1 MDDSTSLHYSEELT
15 RAVDMLRSMP
25 IPKLSRSTGEVGPTR
40 AERARDVAQF
50 LADLAADAE
59 SGPRRVIPDVGD
71 PAVGDQIAVT
81 GRDLVRSECGEQVM
95 QSAAESLRALR
106 LAI

>member
-1 MDDSTSLHYSEELT
+1 VLDYSEELT

-25 IPKLSRSTGEVGPTR
+25 IPKLSRPVDDSDSTR
-40 AERARDVAQF
+40 AECARDVAQF

-59 SGPRRVIPDVGD
+59 GGPRRVIPDVGD
-71 PAVGDQIAVT
+71 PAVGDQLAVT

-95 QSAAESLRALR
+95 QAAAERLRALR